1 MSIEFKNL
9 TKKYNDFTAVNNIN
23 LKFQDKKL
31 SVLIGPSGCGKTTI
45 LKMINRLI
53 ERTSGDIIINE
64 NSIDNINTIDLRR
77 SMGYVIQEIGLFP
90 HMTVY
95 DNIAVVPRLLKW
107 NENKIKNRV
116 YELLDMVNL
125 EPGIN
130 SKKYPA
136 QLSGGQRQRIGV
148 ARGLAADPDILLMDE
163 PFGAID
169 PINRET
175 LQNGF
180 LEIQE
185 KIQKT
190 IIFVTHD
197 IREAIKLGDR
207 IVILNQGNIEQEG
220 STLDVVKNPKNQFV
234 REILG
239 EDSEFKTL
247 EFMKIFETLEEPPK
261 TFDIENFD
269 MKNIRKENTRI
280 IIFTKNNKFFG
291 FIENRSLENVQN
303 DKSLKNHLKTYR
315 LQNNLTLFDALNIM
329 LRVGVSCLPVINN
342 NNEVSGIVDFSSIF
356 KKINPAGGE

>member
-1 MSIEFKNL
+1 MSIQLKNL
-9 TKKYNDFTAVNNIN
+9 KKNYNDFTAVNNVN
-23 LKFQDKKL
+23 LEFQDKKL

-45 LKMINRLI
+45 LKMLNRLI
-53 ERTSGDIIINE
+53 ERTSGDIIIDGK
-64 NSIDNINTIDLRR
+64 SIDNINTIDLRR

-90 HMTVY
+90 HMTVF

-107 NENKIKNRV
+107 SENKIKNRV
-116 YELLDMVNL
+116 FELLDLVNL
-125 EPGIN
+125 DPSIN
-130 SKKYPA
+130 AKKYPA
-136 QLSGGQRQRIGV
+136 QLSGGQRQRVGV

-190 IIFVTHD
+190 IVFVTHD

-220 STLDVVKNPKNQFV
+220 STLEVVKNPKNQFV
-234 REILG
+234 RNILG

-247 EFMKIFETLEEPPK
+247 EFMKVSDSISDIPK
-261 TFDIENFD
+261 TYDVDELDIEKAKHD
-269 MKNIRKENTRI
+269 DSKI
-280 IIFTKNNKFFG
+280 IVLTKDDKFFG
-291 FIENRSLENVQN
+291 FVENRTLNSLSSKK
-303 DKSLKNHLKTYR
+303 DIKNIMKTYR
-315 LQNNLTLFDALNIM
+315 LKKQLSLFDALNIM
-329 LRVGVSCLPVINN
+329 LRAGVSILPVIDKDNK
-342 NNEVSGIVDFSSIF
+342 VIGMIDFSSIF
-356 KKINPAGGE
+356 SKINSGGE